1 MNIDYL
7 CSPYTNT
14 ERNNKKNEKIINNN
28 LDADHHDDQHDGS
41 TCPQKAH
48 SGYTARWND
57 GNHQAAW

>member
-41 TCPQKAH
+41 TCQ
-48 SGYTARWND
+48 
-57 GNHQAAW
+57 

>member
-1 MNIDYL
+1 MQKYGKYERFIWISFAYLMNIDYL

-41 TCPQKAH
+41 TCQ
-48 SGYTARWND
+48 
-57 GNHQAAW
+57 